1 MTLRIFEEANEVETV
16 IALHGWLSAAEVSEL
31 ERLAAAHDGPLRVD
45 LAHLMGVT
53 RKPSVLMRLRGRGVL
68 AGASPF
74 VELLLERAGDPEGE
88 VED

>member
-1 MTLRIFEEANEVETV
+1 MTLRIFEEANEVEAV

-45 LAHLMGVT
+45 LAHLVGVDT
-53 RKPSVLMRLRGRGVL
+53 EGLRVLKRLRGRGVCI

-74 VELLLERAGDPEGE
+74 VELLLERTSEPER
-88 VED
+88 